1 MALLC
6 GEKALLEIISGLLM
20 DMHEFYLLDAHSTS
34 GRLGVARIGQ
44 SSKENKGGLEKLMSL
59 QRLWLETMV
68 GFF

>member
-1 MALLC
+1 
-6 GEKALLEIISGLLM
+6 M